1 MKKFSLMAGAGLI
14 ATAAFA
20 TPAWVDFSTGPEKDT
35 YADGKEVMDGEI
47 YALVFVKGE
56 AFEGINP
63 DGTTV
68 DPEDKIVCR
77 AAVAK
82 DGVCPKITYII
93 DPKVSTG
100 DGEVVEEYTGGRF
113 EVYLFDTRVNTY
125 DEKGILTGTT
135 VGLKE
140 GGTVYSG
147 WGKVAAEI
155 KTSSTVAAA
164 GATAVSTATEVVD
177 AAAVKPV
184 VTAFDL
190 DEKAG
195 LAYIKVANTKP
206 FLKYAILAKK
216 SIGGTEEKLFC
227 SGVQGVA
234 NGELTLVYRDDPEDR
249 YYFFRV
255 VRSK

>member
-20 TPAWVDFSTGPEKDT
+20 TPAWVEFSTGPEKDT
-35 YADGKEVMDGEI
+35 YADGTQVADGEI
-47 YALVFVKGE
+47 YALVFVKGD

-147 WGKVAAEI
+147 
-155 KTSSTVAAA
+155 
-164 GATAVSTATEVVD
+164 
-177 AAAVKPV
+177 
-184 VTAFDL
+184 
-190 DEKAG
+190 
-195 LAYIKVANTKP
+195 
-206 FLKYAILAKK
+206 
-216 SIGGTEEKLFC
+216 
-227 SGVQGVA
+227 
-234 NGELTLVYRDDPEDR
+234 
-249 YYFFRV
+249 
-255 VRSK
+255 